1 MKKPLLQLFALLLTI
16 TGAVAQPAAND
27 SVSLGQGYAG
37 DVYYSLK
44 AGVIANVPGAWHIAF
59 SVRPAMPP
67 FDVMRSATISVNEG
81 RGVSLFKSTQT
92 TWSTFDTTGYKTWS
106 NPHNS
111 DSIWDLGAFNADKTN
126 NPFDFG
132 WGLYSQNSH
141 NVEGS
146 AIFLLRMTTGSG
158 SNAVTSFKKVFIE
171 KLAYDTQWVFTY
183 SNLDG
188 SDSMHVT
195 IGKGPYQ
202 GKLFVYYDVKNHTV
216 LDREPNTP
224 WDLLF
229 TRYGA
234 FVTQFNQTI
243 FSSVTG
249 VLSHPAVQTAQV
261 SGKPEDSIS
270 VRSATFGRKISTIGT
285 DWKINPGPGQPNFL
299 IVDSNVYFVRL
310 PDSSQYRLAFR
321 SFSGSSTGNISFFK
335 QEEEKYVGLFEAKV
349 YQTVALYPNPATNYV
364 EINAGA
370 GNHTIQIFD
379 ITGKVQ
385 LSTTA
390 IGSAYIDLSN
400 LRKGLY
406 FVQVDGSKAA
416 RLVVE

>member
-1 MKKPLLQLFALLLTI
+1 MKKPLLHFFTLLLTV
-16 TGAVAQPAAND
+16 TGVFAQPAAND
-27 SVSLGQGYAG
+27 SVSLGPGYAG

-44 AGVIANVPGAWHIAF
+44 SGVVANVPGAWHIAF

-92 TWSTFDTTGYKTWS
+92 DWATFDTTGYKTWS

-111 DSIWDLGAFNADKTN
+111 DSIWDLGAFNTDKSN

-132 WGLYSQNSH
+132 WGAYNQNSH

-146 AIFLLRMTTGSG
+146 AIFLLRITTGSG
-158 SNAVTSFKKVFIE
+158 SGAVTTFKKVFIE

-183 SNLDG
+183 SNIDG
-188 SDSMHVT
+188 TDSMHTT
-195 IGKGPYQ
+195 IGKGLYQ
-202 GKLFVYYDVKNHTV
+202 GKLFVYYDVKNHTI
-216 LDREPNTP
+216 LDREPSAP

-229 TRYGA
+229 TRYGT
-234 FVTQFNQTI
+234 FVTQFSQTI

-249 VLSHPAVQTAQV
+249 VLSHPAIQTAQV
-261 SGKPEDSIS
+261 GGLPEDSIKINN
-270 VRSATFGRKISTIGT
+270 AIFNRKISTIGT
-285 DWKINPGPGQPNFL
+285 DWKINPGPGQPNFQ

-310 PDSSQYRLAFR
+310 PDNAQFRLAFR
-321 SFSGSSTGNISFFK
+321 SFSGSSTGNISFYK
-335 QEEEKYVGLFEAKV
+335 KEEAPYVGLFEPKV
-349 YQTVALYPNPATNYV
+349 YQTVTLYPNPAISYV

-370 GNHTIQIFD
+370 GAHTIQIFD

-390 IGSAYIDLSN
+390 NGTAHIDLSS

-406 FVQVDGSKAA
+406 FVQVDGNKAA
-416 RLVVE
+416 RLVIE